1 MYNVDAR
8 VVRLFNTYGP
18 RMNENDGRII
28 SNFVNQAIK
37 NEDITIYGDGNQ
49 TRSFCYI
56 DDTLDAILLI
66 MMKKGNLQFP
76 INIGNPIETKVIEVA
91 QIIKKMTKSKS
102 NIVYG
107 KSMEDDPIRRKPDTT
122 EITKLLNWVPKVQLD
137 EGLKRSIEYYQK
149 WKYNKVNSFYNYL

>member
-28 SNFVNQAIK
+28 ANFVNQAIK